1 MFHCEVSLQA
11 SGKWENV
18 LKHKMKARIVTSL
31 TVTAGYDTSIS
42 FREELQ
48 VICTYAIFILFKTT
62 EIKRSTAHKVLS
74 RLDVS

>member
-11 SGKWENV
+11 SGKRENV
-18 LKHKMKARIVTSL
+18 LKHKMKAKIVTSL

-48 VICTYAIFILFKTT
+48 VICTYAI
-62 EIKRSTAHKVLS
+62 
-74 RLDVS
+74 

>member
-11 SGKWENV
+11 SEKWKNV

-48 VICTYAIFILFKTT
+48 VIYAPMQY
-62 EIKRSTAHKVLS
+62 LS
-74 RLDVS
+74 FLRLLKLIVTLLTKCCLGWM